1 MHSPFIRC
9 TSRFALAVLL
19 CVTLPLQTAQA
30 GLVSTEQVA
39 AQANPQARTQRA
51 HVLALLERAD
61 VQQALEQRG
70 VNPNDAK
77 SRVAAMTDDEV
88 AQLSQKLDQV
98 PAGGDV
104 LGVIVFVFL
113 VLLVTDILGFTKVFP
128 FTRPIR

>member
-1 MHSPFIRC
+1 MHSPFIRF
-9 TSRFALAVLL
+9 TSRIALGILL
-19 CVTLPLQTAQA
+19 CITLPLQTAQA
-30 GLVSTEQVA
+30 GLVTTEQVA
-39 AQANPQARTQRA
+39 AHAHPQAQSQRA
-51 HVLALLERAD
+51 HVLGLLERAD
-61 VQQALEQRG
+61 VRQALEQHG
-70 VNPNDAK
+70 VNPNDAR

-88 AQLSQKLDQV
+88 AQLSQKLDEV